1 MQRPTTESKKI
12 TMVSLKARSNR
23 LLINAQFAN
32 FSLLI
37 KGKPLL
43 SQSILAGALIEVSF

>member
-1 MQRPTTESKKI
+1 MQRPMIESKKI

-23 LLINAQFAN
+23 SLISAQFVN
-32 FSLLI
+32 FSLPI

-43 SQSILAGALIEVSF
+43 SQSVLTGALIEVSL